1 MAGATSLK
9 QRIQA
14 HSLGSK
20 LGLHVHMNKCSSH
33 LSLSLSRSLSL
44 SLVAVTIAPG
54 RLTAAKQAKPSWSTV
69 VSRGFSAAS
78 STTLSTRLKPTKCL
92 LVSAVSD
99 GVMDAQGAEEI
110 AYRLRTAPFT
120 HSQTHPPL
128 LPPVASIRIGYVV
141 QQRQRFVRTAARTPQ
156 LWRFHSR
163 EFAPPSFD
171 ISHFFIVMHR

>member
-20 LGLHVHMNKCSSH
+20 LGLHTHMNKCSSH
-33 LSLSLSRSLSL
+33 LFFSLSLSI
-44 SLVAVTIAPG
+44 VAVTIAPG

-99 GVMDAQGAEEI
+99 GVMGAQVVET
-110 AYRLRTAPFT
+110 AYRLRKAPFT

-128 LPPVASIRIGYVV
+128 LPPVASIRIGHVV

>member
-20 LGLHVHMNKCSSH
+20 LGLHTHMNKCSSH
-33 LSLSLSRSLSL
+33 LFFSLSLSI
-44 SLVAVTIAPG
+44 VAVTIAPG

-171 ISHFFIVMHR
+171 ISHFFITVHR